1 MNEFISNSQHADDYI
16 AWQLLNKPD
25 KGIVVEVGAF
35 DGVHLS
41 NSFAFE
47 QLGWKS
53 VCIEP
58 NPTIFQYL
66 EKNRPAT
73 ININNAI
80 VGDENIGEIDFFA
93 EEIGVLSGCNYDA
106 DDVKKRYKNRGLEY
120 KEPDKIKVSATT
132 LSSLF
137 GKLKVNAIDI
147 LSIDVEGFELE
158 VLKGLDF
165 NFFNVKLF
173 IIEANDKEYKNQI
186 LKFFK
191 DKPAYIYVGNNYQN
205 LFFVKKK
212 YLLKRNIRRLDFK
225 NYTKA
230 KQQHPKGITYVI
242 DSTPPQFIESDEILK
257 FKRYLGIF

>member
-1 MNEFISNSQHADDYI
+1 MNKFISNSQHADDYI
-16 AWQLLNKPD
+16 AWQLLDKPTL
-25 KGIVVEVGAF
+25 GVVVEVGAF
-35 DGVHLS
+35 DGIHLS

-58 NPTIFQYL
+58 SPAIFKFL
-66 EKNRPAT
+66 EQNRPAA

-80 VGDENIGEIDFFA
+80 VSDENIAEIDFYA

-106 DDVKKRYKNRGLEY
+106 DDVKKRYRNRGLEY

-137 GKLKVNAIDI
+137 SKLKVDTIDV

-158 VLKGLDF
+158 VLKGLDLKS
-165 NFFNVKLF
+165 FNVKLF
-173 IIEANDKEYKNQI
+173 IIEANDKEYKTQI

-205 LFFVKKK
+205 LFFAKKK
-212 YLLKRNIRRLDFK
+212 YLLKKNIRNLDFE

-230 KQQHPKGITYVI
+230 KQHHPKGITYVI
-242 DSTPPQFIESDEILK
+242 DSTVPKFIESEEVLK
-257 FKRYLGIF
+257 FKKYLGIF